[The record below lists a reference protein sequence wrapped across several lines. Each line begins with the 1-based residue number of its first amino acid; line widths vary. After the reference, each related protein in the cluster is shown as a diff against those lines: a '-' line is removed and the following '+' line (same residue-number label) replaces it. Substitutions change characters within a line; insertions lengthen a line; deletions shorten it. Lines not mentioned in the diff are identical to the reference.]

1 MQSARSGPARP
12 TVRGMTNVVSEE
24 RFMRRALR
32 LARRAAGRT
41 SPNPM
46 VGAVIVAGGVVVG
59 EGFHHA
65 AGEPHA
71 EVNALR
77 AAGERAHGATLYLTL
92 EPCSHRGRT
101 APCVDAVIGAGIA
114 RVVAALRDPY
124 PKVNGRGFRALRE
137 AGIRVEEGMLADDA
151 ALLNEGFLTRMR
163 RGRPFVLL
171 KLATTI
177 DGRAAV
183 DGRRYLSG
191 KRALREVHAL
201 RDRLDAVLVGIGTV
215 LADDP
220 ALTVRE
226 RRGRDPV
233 RVVVDTEARTP
244 ATSKVV
250 RSPDPQRTVIFVA
263 READARR
270 TNRLREAGVSLVRLP
285 RTAEGLDLRAV
296 LGWLGD
302 QGFNSV
308 LAEGGPRIASGLLRA
323 GLVDKV
329 LFLVAPV
336 IGGDG
341 PAALKS
347 LATAS
352 DLRDVKIRRLGQ
364 DVAISAYLARSD
376 R

>member
-1 MQSARSGPARP
+1 
-12 TVRGMTNVVSEE
+12 MTDVGDGDAGDAQE

-32 LARRAAGRT
+32 LAKRAAGRT

-46 VGAVIVAGGVVVG
+46 VGAVIVAGDEIVG
-59 EGFHHA
+59 EGFHRA

-71 EVNALR
+71 EINALR
-77 AAGERAHGATLYLTL
+77 AAGERARGATLYLTL

-101 APCVDAVIGAGIA
+101 PPCVDAVIGAGIA

-124 PKVNGRGFRALRE
+124 PKVNGRGFRALRQ
-137 AGIRVEEGMLADDA
+137 AGIRVDEGMLADEA
-151 ALLNEGFLTRMR
+151 ARLNEGFLTRMR
-163 RGRPFVLL
+163 SGRPFVLL

-183 DGRRYLSG
+183 AGRRYLSG

-201 RDRLDAVLVGIGTV
+201 RDRLDAVLVGIGTI

-226 RRGRDPV
+226 QRGRDPL
-233 RVVVDTEARTP
+233 RVVVDTEGRTP
-244 ATSKVV
+244 TTSKIV

-263 READARR
+263 READPRR
-270 TNRLREAGVSLVRLP
+270 TNRLRGAGVSLVRLP
-285 RTAEGLDLRAV
+285 RTADGLDLRAV
-296 LGWLGD
+296 LKWLGD
-302 QGFNSV
+302 QGVNSV
-308 LAEGGPRIASGLLRA
+308 LAEGGPRIAGSLLGA

-341 PAALKS
+341 PTALKR
-347 LATAS
+347 LAAAS
-352 DLRDVKIRRLGQ
+352 GLRDVKVRRLGQ
-364 DVAISAYLARSD
+364 DIAISAYLARSD
-376 R
+376 G